1 MTTTSKWVI
10 DPMHSEI
17 QFKVRHLAISNVTGT
32 IRKFQGSVIS
42 EGEDFGRAQVHVTM
56 EPASIDTNNTDRDG
70 HLRSEIFLDT
80 ERYPLMRYEGI
91 LQKEGGEYLLQGTLT
106 IRDIT
111 LPVTLPVSFTG
122 VGKGRFGDERAGFE
136 ASGVIHRKDFGLT
149 WNMVA
154 EGGGL
159 IVGEDIKLHFDIQM
173 IRQ

>member
-1 MTTTSKWVI
+1 
-10 DPMHSEI
+10 MHSEI

-32 IRKFQGSVIS
+32 IRKFQGSVIC
-42 EGEDFGRAQVHVTM
+42 EGEDFGHAQIHVTM

-70 HLRSEIFLDT
+70 HLRSEIFLDA
-80 ERYPLMRYEGI
+80 EKYPLMHYEGM
-91 LQKEGGEYLLQGTLT
+91 LQRMGEDYLMQGTLT

-111 LPVTLPVSFTG
+111 RPVTLPVSFTG

-159 IVGEDIKLHFDIQM
+159 IVGEDIKLHFDIQL

>member
-32 IRKFQGSVIS
+32 FRKFQGSLTS
-42 EGEDFGRAQVHVTM
+42 ESEDLANGVVDVSIQA
-56 EPASIDTNNTDRDG
+56 ASIDTNNPDRDG
-70 HLRSEIFLDT
+70 HLRSEIFLDA

-91 LQKEGGEYLLQGTLT
+91 LQKEVGEYLLKGTLT

-149 WNMVA
+149 WNMVT